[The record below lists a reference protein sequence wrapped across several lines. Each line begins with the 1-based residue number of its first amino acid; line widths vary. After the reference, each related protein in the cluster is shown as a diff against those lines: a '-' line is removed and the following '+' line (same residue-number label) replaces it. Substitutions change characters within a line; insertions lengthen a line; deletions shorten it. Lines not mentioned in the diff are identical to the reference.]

1 MTQIRCAVVSEG
13 GGASWWLLW
22 CLVMEVVGF
31 GKKLDMGYV
40 LIRDEF
46 T

>member
-1 MTQIRCAVVSEG
+1 MGTGVWLCDVDGGWRWDMPQFECVV
-13 GGASWWLLW
+13 
-22 CLVMEVVGF
+22 VVGF